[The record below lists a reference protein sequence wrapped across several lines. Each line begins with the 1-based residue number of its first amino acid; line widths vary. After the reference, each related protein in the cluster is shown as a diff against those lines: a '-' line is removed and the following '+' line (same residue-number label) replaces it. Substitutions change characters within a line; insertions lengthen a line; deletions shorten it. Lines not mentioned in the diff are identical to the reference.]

1 MKLLDSDN
9 VILFIIKN
17 IKECWN
23 DVMCFF
29 FLFVNKKIW

>member
-23 DVMCFF
+23 DVICF
-29 FLFVNKKIW
+29 FLFVNKKNW

>member
-23 DVMCFF
+23 DVIWFF
-29 FLFVNKKIW
+29 FIC